1 MYAIRSYYVSAATEE
16 LAASAKEVSNGTTVL
31 AESSNIV
38 GHNAEQ
44 GEDGVKQVLNAMDD
58 LNRTVSDIAV
68 RSESVARLATDAD
81 EKSDLGVELAKK
93 AEEVMKA

>member
-1 MYAIRSYYVSAATEE
+1 MFVCPPH
-16 LAASAKEVSNGTTVL
+16 VL

-44 GEDGVKQVLNAMDD
+44 GEDGVKQILNAMDD

-81 EKSDLGVELAKK
+81 EKSQLGVELAKK
-93 AEEVMKA
+93 AEEVMVGISKNSGQVDLIVGEQVAKVL